1 MLIISASVVLTNE
14 QVEQI
19 INQEQIAE
27 NIQTGASNLGYL
39 SNDYF
44 LYQESSKLA
53 LWQSEFSTLST
64 DLSNLNPTSPEQQTI
79 VNNVQTDL
87 QLLNTVFNSSVS
99 FLQNAP
105 RNVSVRVLPEFQTA
119 WSGLALQ
126 NQALA
131 LDASVLS
138 ESFDNQGNQLKQTN
152 SILIFALL
160 GAFGAYFVTVYFIVY
175 RRTLRSISKLQEG
188 TRIVGSGNL
197 DYSIASMGNDEVGE
211 LSQAFNHMTV
221 NLKTVTASK
230 TELEQEIIGRKYA
243 EASLKESEQRWVTT
257 LASIGDAVIATD
269 MEGRIMFMNGVAEE
283 LTGWTLIEASQ
294 KPVKQIFNIVNEQ
307 TRKEVE
313 DPVAKVLES
322 GVVCGLANHT
332 VLVRKDKTEVAIDD
346 SGAPI
351 IDKDGKITGVVLIFR
366 DITERKKAE
375 DDRAKAQVKLE
386 ENAILLEEY
395 ANQMED
401 LAEQRAQQLKDAER
415 LAAIGQTAGMVGH
428 DIRNPLQAIT
438 GDLYLLGE
446 ELKTMPKSE
455 GRKAMEESIEAIDE
469 NIVYIN
475 KIVSDLQDYTRPL
488 KPNIE
493 AVNLKDLINST
504 LIVTNIPENIHAEVN
519 AKANLILKVDAAY
532 LRRVLT
538 NLIVNAVQAMP
549 KGGKLT
555 INVVSKKDRAIVS
568 VEDTG
573 VGVPEEVKPNL
584 FKPLFTTKSKG
595 QGLGLAVVKRFVEG
609 LNGKV
614 SFESEEGTGTKFIID
629 LPLSNKDA
637 CS

>member
-1 MLIISASVVLTNE
+1 
-14 QVEQI
+14 
-19 INQEQIAE
+19 
-27 NIQTGASNLGYL
+27 
-39 SNDYF
+39 
-44 LYQESSKLA
+44 
-53 LWQSEFSTLST
+53 
-64 DLSNLNPTSPEQQTI
+64 
-79 VNNVQTDL
+79 
-87 QLLNTVFNSSVS
+87 
-99 FLQNAP
+99 
-105 RNVSVRVLPEFQTA
+105 
-119 WSGLALQ
+119 
-126 NQALA
+126 
-131 LDASVLS
+131 
-138 ESFDNQGNQLKQTN
+138 
-152 SILIFALL
+152 
-160 GAFGAYFVTVYFIVY
+160 
-175 RRTLRSISKLQEG
+175 
-188 TRIVGSGNL
+188 
-197 DYSIASMGNDEVGE
+197 
-211 LSQAFNHMTV
+211 
-221 NLKTVTASK
+221 
-230 TELEQEIIGRKYA
+230 
-243 EASLKESEQRWVTT
+243 LKESEQRWVTT

-313 DPVAKVLES
+313 DPVAKVLER

-629 LPLSNKDA
+629 LPLSNKEA

>member
-1 MLIISASVVLTNE
+1 MVLTNE

-211 LSQAFNHMTV
+211 LSQAFNHMTF